1 MADAV
6 YVLCAVTSTACA
18 VLLLRAYLR
27 SKVRLL
33 LWNGL
38 CFSCL
43 AINNVLLVVDLS
55 ILPRIDL
62 SVVRSVPVVVG
73 LSILLYGLIWD
84 SSRRMR

>member
-6 YVLCAVTSTACA
+6 YVLCALTSTACA
-18 VLLLRAYLR
+18 VLLLRAYLASR
-27 SKVRLL
+27 VRLL
-33 LWNGL
+33 LWSGL

-55 ILPRIDL
+55 IFPRTDL
-62 SVVRSVPVVVG
+62 SVVRSVPVLIG
-73 LSILLYGLIWD
+73 LSILLYGLIRD